1 MRLGIAGIGKIAGD
15 YIELICTGRVPG
27 VVLTALSSRNAE
39 HLRQVQSRWPVLAKA
54 ALYTDYGEMLHSGK
68 LDAVLICTPHA
79 QHPAMAL
86 EALECGLPVLL
97 EKPVGIDRTALAA
110 EDLSVYFANDVSLI
124 MRHVFDPAF
133 LQRNRAM
140 LDLDG
145 LNLSLKG
152 DLPPEGDAAE
162 IRIKSD
168 YPLPIPVGR
177 AIALVLSVSLSRVR
191 RMQETGEIQFEG
203 DLRKTKT
210 GFGFSFILSKGWFRT
225 I

>member
-1 MRLGIAGIGKIAGD
+1 MQSCSCELVLASLPRFLKTCPRCHCATYENSGSFRVNANGKRLDIW
-15 YIELICTGRVPG
+15 LICRCEHCKTIWNLSIYERV
-27 VVLTALSSRNAE
+27 
-39 HLRQVQSRWPVLAKA
+39 
-54 ALYTDYGEMLHSGK
+54 
-68 LDAVLICTPHA
+68 
-79 QHPAMAL
+79 
-86 EALECGLPVLL
+86 
-97 EKPVGIDRTALAA
+97 DRTALAA
-110 EDLSVYFANDVSLI
+110 EDLSGYFANDVSLI

-152 DLPPEGDAAE
+152 DLPPEGTAAE

-225 I
+225 T